1 MPNQW
6 YTQIIYLWYLFND
19 LFNYFVVIVFLF
31 WCFKGLR
38 GCLYGSR
45 YIVQGIYRLT
55 DITFSM
61 YLYERTKVISRFSWD
76 FTWALFFHKQQDKK
90 TMKYTKNVLHEGLK
104 LKGLILF
111 AANLPDGWCCMP
123 PCFGEYSTCSSNA
136 EVVYYNMLH
145 SIRNPIECPF
155 GWLKARWGFL
165 TRTIT
170 LQLENVP
177 AAIFSCFVL
186 HNVCEMNQCGVDPD
200 LVPKLA
206 ELH

>member
-1 MPNQW
+1 M
-6 YTQIIYLWYLFND
+6 IYRNNIYIWCLFND

-38 GCLYGSR
+38 GSLYGSR

-104 LKGLILF
+104 LKGLILL
-111 AANLPDGWCCMP
+111 AAIYRIGDATYPL
-123 PCFGEYSTCSSNA
+123 A
-136 EVVYYNMLH
+136 
-145 SIRNPIECPF
+145 
-155 GWLKARWGFL
+155 
-165 TRTIT
+165 
-170 LQLENVP
+170 LENIVLVLQMLKYF
-177 AAIFSCFVL
+177 AKTCFIQSVTQL
-186 HNVCEMNQCGVDPD
+186 NISLRD
-200 LVPKLA
+200 
-206 ELH
+206 